1 VHLVQLLLPITDN
14 DGRTFSDMLFA
25 DVRREL
31 TRRFG
36 GVTAYMRAPA
46 TGLWTAPT
54 GHVDRD
60 EVVIVEVMV
69 TEIDHRW
76 WREYRGQLARMF
88 HQQELVI
95 RAMSIDLL

>member
-1 VHLVQLLLPITDN
+1 VHLVQILLPITDN
-14 DGRTFSDMLFA
+14 YGVPFGEPLFA
-25 DVRREL
+25 EVRRDL
-31 TRRFG
+31 TQRFG

-69 TEIDHRW
+69 DAIDRDW
-76 WREYRGQLARMF
+76 WKGYRNELSGRF
-88 HQQELVI
+88 QQRELVI
-95 RAMSIDLL
+95 RSMPIEML